1 MTNTTLVAKLIELG
15 GNEWKN
21 YGKHRIY
28 LGDVICSLMG
38 IECSKYKSGSIRSA
52 SKDGE
57 TISNASASRY
67 LTAVEYYDVIDDT
80 FVSQVGIS
88 KKNEYKEVLGVLE
101 ALRNEME
108 A

>member
-1 MTNTTLVAKLIELG
+1 MTNTNLAARLIELG

-28 LGDVICSLMG
+28 LGDVICSLME

-80 FVSQVGIS
+80 FVSPVGIS
-88 KKNEYKEVLGVLE
+88 KKSEYKEVLGALK
-101 ALRNEME
+101 ALRGE
-108 A
+108 